1 MIFARV
7 VNFWN
12 GMSFWCYQ
20 KDTLSTFQ
28 LQKNHFASDI
38 CIDKDTPFLATSK
51 DVIKFIIGKY
61 NTTDEIEND
70 MMAVRWHVFNFA
82 QPIACH
88 KRKDMHL
95 VVSALQHLFS
105 QDLS

>member
-1 MIFARV
+1 ME
-7 VNFWN
+7 WN
-12 GMSFWCYQ
+12 EFLVLLEGH
-20 KDTLSTFQ
+20 TVHLPAP
-28 LQKNHFASDI
+28 KNHFASDI

-82 QPIACH
+82 QPNSCH

-105 QDLS
+105 

>member
-1 MIFARV
+1 ME
-7 VNFWN
+7 WN
-12 GMSFWCYQ
+12 EFLVLLEGH
-20 KDTLSTFQ
+20 TVHLPAP
-28 LQKNHFASDI
+28 KNHFASDI

-105 QDLS
+105 